1 MKASSN
7 LCVSS
12 AVAMWLVRGDLLAD
26 AALV

>member
-12 AVAMWLVRGDLLAD
+12 AFAMLLVREGLLAD